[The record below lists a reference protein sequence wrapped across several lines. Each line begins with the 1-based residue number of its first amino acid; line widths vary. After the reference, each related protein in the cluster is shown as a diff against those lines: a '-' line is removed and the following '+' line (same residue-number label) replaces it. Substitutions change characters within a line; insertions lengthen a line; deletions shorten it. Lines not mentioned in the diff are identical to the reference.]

1 MRAMLCLGMGLSMLA
16 SSACAGAPA
25 LPLAL
30 AAARNAVATVRQLL
44 AQSHAVDER
53 GADGLTAL
61 MWAARTGAVDAMRAL
76 LDAGAD
82 PNAVDARNG
91 WTPLLHAIH
100 KRRVDAVRLLLERGA
115 NPNQRAAMATP
126 LLMAASDP
134 DPAIVQLLLD
144 RGADPTVRGT
154 GGSTALS
161 EAVSGGALSDIDH
174 PLFGGCHP
182 ATVRALKQHD
192 PKLDLPDTI
201 AGWNAL
207 WWARFHGCAEVLS
220 LVGARSGKRAE
231 GTGQGSQGKGHDD

>member
-1 MRAMLCLGMGLSMLA
+1 MRAMLGLGMGLSILA
-16 SSACAGAPA
+16 SGACGNAPA

-30 AAARNAVATVRQLL
+30 VAARNAVATVQQLL
-44 AQSHAVDER
+44 AQGHAVDER
-53 GADGLTAL
+53 GSDGLTAL
-61 MWAARTGAVDAMRAL
+61 MWAARAGAVDAMRAL

-82 PNAVDARNG
+82 ANFADARNG

-100 KRRVDAVRLLLERGA
+100 KRQVDAVRLLLERGA
-115 NPNQRAAMATP
+115 DPNTPVHAMTP

-134 DPAIVQLLLD
+134 DPAVVQLLLEY
-144 RGADPTVRGT
+144 GADPKVRGA

-182 ATVRALKQHD
+182 ATVRALKAHD
-192 PKLDLPDTI
+192 PKIDLPDTI

-207 WWARFHGCAEVLS
+207 WWARFHGCQEVID
-220 LVGARSGKRAE
+220 LVGSSATRSARKS
-231 GTGQGSQGKGHDD
+231 KG

>member
-16 SSACAGAPA
+16 SSACANAPA

-30 AAARNAVATVRQLL
+30 VAARNAVGTVQQLL
-44 AQSHAVDER
+44 AQGHAVDER
-53 GADGLTAL
+53 GGDGLTAL
-61 MWAARTGAVDAMRAL
+61 MWAARAGAVDAMRAL

-100 KRRVDAVRLLLERGA
+100 TRQVDAVRLLLECGA
-115 NPNQRAAMATP
+115 NPNQRANMAMP

-144 RGADPTVRGT
+144 HVADPKLRGT

-161 EAVSGGALSDIDH
+161 EAVSGGALSDI
-174 PLFGGCHP
+174 
-182 ATVRALKQHD
+182 
-192 PKLDLPDTI
+192 
-201 AGWNAL
+201 
-207 WWARFHGCAEVLS
+207 
-220 LVGARSGKRAE
+220 
-231 GTGQGSQGKGHDD
+231 

>member
-1 MRAMLCLGMGLSMLA
+1 MRAMLGLGMGLSMLA
-16 SSACAGAPA
+16 SSACASAPA

-30 AAARNAVATVRQLL
+30 VAARNAVGTLQQLL
-44 AQSHAVDER
+44 ADGHAVDER
-53 GADGLTAL
+53 GNDGLTAL

-82 PNAVDARNG
+82 PNVRDDRNG

-100 KRRVDAVRLLLERGA
+100 KRQVGAVRLLLERGA
-115 NPNQRAAMATP
+115 NPHQRADMATP

-144 RGADPTVRGT
+144 HGADPNERGT

-161 EAVSGGALSDIDH
+161 EAVSGGALSDIDR

-192 PKLDLPDTI
+192 PQLDLPDTI

-207 WWARFHGCAEVLS
+207 WWARFHGCQEVID
-220 LVGARSGKRAE
+220 LVDPNRMRTAK
-231 GTGQGSQGKGHDD
+231 K

>member
-1 MRAMLCLGMGLSMLA
+1 MALFQITRV
-16 SSACAGAPA
+16 AGA
-25 LPLAL
+25 
-30 AAARNAVATVRQLL
+30 
-44 AQSHAVDER
+44 SH
-53 GADGLTAL
+53 
-61 MWAARTGAVDAMRAL
+61 
-76 LDAGAD
+76 AD

-115 NPNQRAAMATP
+115 NPNQRVNMATP

-134 DPAIVQLLLD
+134 EPAIVQLLLD
-144 RGADPTVRGT
+144 HGADPKLKGT

-192 PKLDLPDTI
+192 ATLDLPDTI

-220 LVGARSGKRAE
+220 LVGAQSEQRAQ
-231 GTGQGSQGKGHDD
+231 GRGQGPQGKGHDD